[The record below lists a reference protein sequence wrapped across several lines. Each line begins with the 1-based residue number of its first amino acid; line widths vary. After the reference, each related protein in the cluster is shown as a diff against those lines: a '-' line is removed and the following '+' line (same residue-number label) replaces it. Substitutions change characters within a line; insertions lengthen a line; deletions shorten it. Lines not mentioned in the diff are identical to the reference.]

1 MRKFKHKELFKVTR
15 NQIES
20 IEREYW
26 SRYNNDTL
34 ESMLYYKRNTNKFR

>member
-1 MRKFKHKELFKVTR
+1 MRKFKHKELFKITR

-26 SRYNNDTL
+26 LRYNNNTL
-34 ESMLYYKRNTNKFR
+34 KSVLYNKQNT

>member
-34 ESMLYYKRNTNKFR
+34 ESMLYYKRNTNQFR